1 MSINLEAL
9 AGRDGLNVGDRVL
22 IGGSGAHAGEVA
34 VIERILKSVIPS
46 AIIRTASGERRQA
59 RTIDLTP
66 AGEGSQAT
74 GTGPA
79 SGSPA
84 TPGPSSDED
93 ASQA

>member
-66 AGEGSQAT
+66 AGEGSQAQAGAPEADVPVT
-74 GTGPA
+74 NT
-79 SGSPA
+79 
-84 TPGPSSDED
+84 DED
-93 ASQA
+93 RSRA